1 MDKIEKYQ
9 NLIVNY
15 LTDYAQTVKPV
26 NLKDVQNRVIADRE
40 GNSFQLVRIGWN
52 GKKHIFN
59 VVLHFDIIQDK
70 VWFQCNNTDR
80 EVVDEL
86 MEKVWHDRILF

>member
-1 MDKIEKYQ
+1 M
-9 NLIVNY
+9 
-15 LTDYAQTVKPV
+15 TDYAQTVKPV